1 MANVDN
7 TKLIQFYTG
16 TALPQSPVDG
26 HVYFIHNEGKG
37 KLYKGGVLI
46 AETNDLAVIESI
58 NGQID
63 AINKSL
69 ATKAT
74 KEELQQHVVLYQKL
88 VETVTGLNTRL
99 TTAEGGIATNAG
111 EISKNAAAI
120 QTNKENIASN
130 LGEINGLKT
139 RMTTAEGAIDAIE
152 ADYLKA
158 ADKTELSGLITAEK
172 TRAEG
177 EEAKL
182 DSRIDSLEAK
192 TDSIQGDVSG
202 AISAAVEVE
211 RQRAE
216 GEEAKLSGRIK
227 AVEDDYLKAADKTAL
242 QAEIDADVLVETNR
256 AKAAEDAL
264 DGRLTT
270 AEENITT
277 LQGKVGTL
285 GNALHFRGAGK
296 FEDRPTSDLKEGDVY
311 VVIDPDHENDGKEY
325 IYTGS
330 EWIEF
335 GDVSDYAS
343 KVELLAEQNRAE
355 KAEKANAD
363 AIKAEKERAEAAEQK
378 NAQDI
383 VTEKNRAEAAEQQLT
398 TDLGTLKGRVDLIDG
413 WLDEEGGSV
422 TQAIAEM
429 AEELKQYAD
438 KAEEDAV
445 ATAKS
450 YTDEEIVK
458 VNGTISGLDASK
470 ADKTAL
476 ETLAGRVTTAEG
488 DIDALEGRATAVE
501 GRATKLENE
510 LNTAE
515 TGLKARMSAAETA
528 IGVNEAAIG
537 VNATDIQALYNALQ
551 WHQVI

>member
-16 TALPQSPVDG
+16 TALPQSPVEG

-58 NGQID
+58 NGQIN
-63 AINKSL
+63 AINQAL

-74 KEELQQHVVLYQKL
+74 KEELQQHVVLYQTL
-88 VETVTGLNTRL
+88 VETVTGINNRL
-99 TTAEGGIATNAG
+99 TTAEGGISTNAG
-111 EISKNAAAI
+111 EIAKNAAAI
-120 QTNKENIASN
+120 KTNEGNIASN
-130 LGEINGLKT
+130 LGEINQLKT
-139 RMTTAEGAIDAIE
+139 KMTAAEKAIDDIE

-177 EEAKL
+177 AESAL
-182 DSRIDSLEAK
+182 DLRIDSLEAK
-192 TDSIQGDVSG
+192 TDSIQGDVAG
-202 AISAAVEVE
+202 AISAAVDAEK
-211 RQRAE
+211 QRAE
-216 GEEAKLSGRIK
+216 GEEAKLAGRIK

-242 QAEIDADVLVETNR
+242 QAEIDADILVETNR
-256 AKAAEDAL
+256 AKAAEEAL
-264 DGRLTT
+264 DGRMTT
-270 AEENITT
+270 AEGNITT
-277 LQGKVGTL
+277 LQGQVGTL

-296 FEDRPTSDLKEGDVY
+296 FENRPTSDLKEGDVY
-311 VVIDPDHENDGKEY
+311 VVIDPEHENDGKEY
-325 IYTGS
+325 IYTGT
-330 EWIEF
+330 EWMEF
-335 GDVSDYAS
+335 GDVSDYAT
-343 KVELLAEQNRAE
+343 KVELLAEENRA
-355 KAEKANAD
+355 KLAEKTLDD
-363 AIKAEKERAEAAEQK
+363 AIKAEKERAEAAELV
-378 NAQDI
+378 NANAI
-383 VTEKNRAEAAEQQLT
+383 VAEKNRAEAIEKEIKDAA
-398 TDLGTLKGRVDLIDG
+398 DALKTRVDAFDTI
-413 WLDEEGGSV
+413 LDEGGTV
-422 TQAIAEM
+422 TEAIANM
-429 AEELKQYAD
+429 AGELKQYAD
-438 KAEEDAV
+438 QAEADAI
-445 ATAKS
+445 ATAKD
-450 YTDEEIVK
+450 YTDAEIVK
-458 VNGTISGLDASK
+458 VNGTISGLDAAK

-501 GRATKLENE
+501 GRATNLENE

-537 VNATDIQALYNALQ
+537 VNAADIQALYNALQ